1 MYNKFSDFLGGECPP
16 PPFPTFSLI
25 WGWGHVHLV
34 PYTPMKCRR
43 GAGPDSLKWMFV
55 FDQNLWS
62 NKLSNVVHHMFVN
75 NWHCCNNDGGPY
87 RVLFFKKSIVTYAI
101 FHHPKHSGTV
111 NNALEC
117 QLIFINSKTRCFY
130 APMIEWFGGWGGGVV
145 LSVVN
150 LLLNRR
156 R

>member
-1 MYNKFSDFLGGECPP
+1 MGRMP

-75 NWHCCNNDGGPY
+75 NWHLLQQRWWAISC
-87 RVLFFKKSIVTYAI
+87 FIFKKSIVTYAI
-101 FHHPKHSGTV
+101 SHHPKHSGTV
-111 NNALEC
+111 NNALKC
-117 QLIFINSKTRCFY
+117 QLIFINSKTCCFY
-130 APMIEWFGGWGGGVV
+130 APQDWMIGGGGGVV